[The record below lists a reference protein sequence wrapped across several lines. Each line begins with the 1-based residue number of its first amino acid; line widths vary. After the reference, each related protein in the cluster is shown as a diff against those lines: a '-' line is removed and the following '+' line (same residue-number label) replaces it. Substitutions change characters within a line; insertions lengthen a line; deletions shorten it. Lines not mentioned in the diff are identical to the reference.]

1 MQSLNID
8 LIDNLVSAHEEME
21 RRSLKSH
28 KLLHEMTSK
37 MCEYFAMK
45 DVVHKQMN
53 EIVVANP
60 TLRKFAEMLSNPD
73 KGSNNELLPIVS
85 DIINNGKST
94 GKQWSDSTKTLFAL
108 IMDFGGPALAS
119 QVQETM
125 SGPSLTTL
133 YKTVRLPYA
142 IPQNIESPS
151 FSRARASF
159 DRLGIQGPFILAV
172 DATPV
177 ILALKVRGNRI
188 YGIAKDDVIVRTAE
202 DIIKIAGD
210 KSLPKTKLVNA
221 FVLAPV
227 YVSNPFYVLALSP
240 VKEGETS
247 ETVAFWCKEAVRMG
261 LDNNVHI
268 IGIGADRDSKF
279 RKFFLDKYTKGNEQN
294 NGLTLD
300 YESFDVS
307 SETKQFGTLLS
318 TTVMQ
323 PD

>member
-1 MQSLNID
+1 MDVEKGRTLATAFLSMEEMYKQQRQKVAAESEVIVKAAVNAATFTEMAAKEERKILVQLSYNLKDEYRKETGRVQSLNID
-8 LIDNLVSAHEEME
+8 LIDNLVFGHEEME

-28 KLLHEMTSK
+28 KLLHEMTTK

-73 KGSNNELLPIVS
+73 KGSNNELLAIVS
-85 DIINNGKST
+85 DIINNNGKTT

-119 QVQETM
+119 QVRETM
-125 SGPSLTTL
+125 GGPSLTTL

-151 FSRARASF
+151 FSRARAFF

-177 ILALKVRGNRI
+177 IPALKVRGNRI

-210 KSLPKTKLVNA
+210 K
-221 FVLAPV
+221 
-227 YVSNPFYVLALSP
+227 
-240 VKEGETS
+240 
-247 ETVAFWCKEAVRMG
+247 
-261 LDNNVHI
+261 
-268 IGIGADRDSKF
+268 
-279 RKFFLDKYTKGNEQN
+279 
-294 NGLTLD
+294 
-300 YESFDVS
+300 
-307 SETKQFGTLLS
+307 
-318 TTVMQ
+318 
-323 PD
+323 